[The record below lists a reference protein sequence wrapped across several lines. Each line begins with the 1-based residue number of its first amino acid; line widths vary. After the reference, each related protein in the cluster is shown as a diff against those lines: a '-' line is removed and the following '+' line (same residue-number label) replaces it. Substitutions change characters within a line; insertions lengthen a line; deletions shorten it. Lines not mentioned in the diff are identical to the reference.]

1 MNYDVQFWCQWYGT
15 IITYC
20 SVEARERCGREGER
34 AFEGGAGGGEEWEGG
49 GQGRDRGTEG
59 QSCQPQSPG
68 YEQDG
73 ECVATVIHYLACCR

>member
-1 MNYDVQFWCQWYGT
+1 M
-15 IITYC
+15 
-20 SVEARERCGREGER
+20 
-34 AFEGGAGGGEEWEGG
+34 FEDRAGGGEEWEGG
-49 GQGRDRGTEG
+49 GQGRDGGTEG